1 MTENQIHGKRV
12 EPSKC
17 YRLSEKGID
26 PFCEDWSFQKTC
38 HRLGF
43 TEWVRLR
50 YVSRKGKA
58 VSDRESGGNKLW
70 EPGGPEKWV
79 GNGAVTRLA
88 NVKNG
93 TWEQI
98 E

>member
-1 MTENQIHGKRV
+1 M
-12 EPSKC
+12 
-17 YRLSEKGID
+17 
-26 PFCEDWSFQKTC
+26 KTGLFRRPC

-58 VSDRESGGNKLW
+58 VSDRESGGNKRW